1 MKNKTEI
8 VTIFTRKTLGL
19 TLVLSAAALAFAQE
33 KAGVSGT
40 IVNKK
45 NQPVPYAS
53 VTFSNKTNKT
63 LSDAV
68 LTDEKGQYKI
78 QLMPGDYEITVEAID
93 YKKSV
98 VSKNIA
104 AAGNIGALSI
114 EAEPTS
120 TVDGKTKEIQGVV
133 ITASAAKPYKVELD
147 KKTYDPSQDI
157 VSKGGTLQDVL
168 TNVPSVSVDTDGT
181 VSMRGSTNVKFLIN
195 GKPSALLGIDDG
207 ANALQS
213 IPADQI
219 ERIEVITNPSSK
231 FEASGTSGIL
241 NIILK
246 KNKKVGFN
254 GSVVGS
260 LGYFPRT
267 SLNTNLSWRKNNW
280 TWFLNGGGGYTENKT
295 KNNSET
301 TYHNLTFPKV
311 VANQQPNDVLVH
323 QLQNSTNKTYNK
335 NYNVSAGF
343 VYDLSDKTSINFTGL
358 VRTFEGDGNELLDT
372 YDSFYRFF
380 RDSPDPSTTAGKWN
394 LLNPSG
400 IRDSKSVF
408 NNLAFQGDLGL
419 DHKFDDNGQNLS
431 VSLSLQRNRSNNN
444 ADILETYDLR
454 PDVQDITRRHSVS
467 KTIIGKADYELPIGE
482 KSKLEAG
489 YRLDVNDNTYDNF
502 VSSTSNNPFI
512 PSYNNN
518 TDYKEIFNAFYLQFK
533 SKIGEKFAYQLGLR
547 DELSNVSINY
557 INKNP
562 NDKPLD
568 KTKNYNNL
576 FPSVFLS
583 YDISKNNQILLNYSR
598 RIDRPR
604 SFFMVPFP
612 NYSNSQNIFE
622 GNIDLNP
629 SYVDS
634 FEVGY
639 NITRKKFTVNPTL
652 YYRHTTDD
660 TKMLVYRPDESLGV
674 FYTKPINL
682 GTDDRYGLDLNFTY
696 DPFAWLKI
704 MGSLDMFGYKTSG
717 IAYYDAIDKNELHQT
732 RDMNFTGNGFST
744 RARLNT
750 TFKLDKTLS
759 VQLQGFYRGAQKTAS
774 QNTEDMYA
782 LNLGAS
788 KTIWKGDGTISF
800 NIQDIFNTRSR
811 EVFSFNDDYT
821 RRNYMQWQPRQFAIS
836 LTYRFK
842 QGEKIEQPKKKKDIN
857 SNATGDDQQGGPM

>member
-8 VTIFTRKTLGL
+8 VNIFTRKTLGL
-19 TLVLSAAALAFAQE
+19 TLVLSAAAMAFAQE
-33 KAGVSGT
+33 KAGISGS

-53 VTFSNKTNKT
+53 VTFSNKANKT

-68 LTDEKGQYKI
+68 LTDEKGQYKL
-78 QLMPGDYEITVEAID
+78 QLAPGDYDITVEAID

-98 VSKNIA
+98 VSKNITA
-104 AAGNIGALSI
+104 SGNIGALSI
-114 EAEPTS
+114 EPEAT
-120 TVDGKTKEIQGVV
+120 TTLDGKTQELQGVV
-133 ITASAAKPYKVELD
+133 ITASATKPFKVELD

-157 VSKGGTLQDVL
+157 VSKGGSLQDVL

-246 KNKKVGFN
+246 KNKKIGFN
-254 GSVVGS
+254 GSVVGT

-267 SLNTNLSWRKNNW
+267 ALNTNLSWRKNNW
-280 TWFLNGGGGYTENKT
+280 TWFVNGGGGYTENRT

-301 TYHNLTFPKV
+301 TYHNIAFPTIVKEKI
-311 VANQQPNDVLVH
+311 PNDVPVH
-323 QLQNSTNKTYNK
+323 QLQNSTNKTFNK
-335 NYNVSAGF
+335 NYNASAGF
-343 VYDLSDKTSINFTGL
+343 VYDLSEKTSINLTGL

-380 RDSPDPSTTAGKWN
+380 RDNPLDLQTVAGKWS
-394 LLNPSG
+394 LLNPHG
-400 IRDSKSVF
+400 LRDSKSVF
-408 NNLAFQGDLGL
+408 NNLAFQGDVGL
-419 DHKFDDNGQNLS
+419 DHKFDDKGQNLS
-431 VSLSLQRNRSNNN
+431 LSLSVQRNRSNNN
-444 ADILETYDLR
+444 ADILETNDLR
-454 PDVQDITRRHSVS
+454 PDIQDITRRHSVS

-482 KSKLEAG
+482 NSKFEAG

-502 VSSTSNNPFI
+502 VSSTSDNPFI
-512 PSYNNN
+512 PDYNNN
-518 TDYKEIFNAFYLQFK
+518 TDYREIFNAFYLQFR
-533 SKIGEKFAYQLGLR
+533 SKIGNFGYQLGLR
-547 DELSNVSINY
+547 DELSNVKINY
-557 INKNP
+557 ANQNP
-562 NDKPLD
+562 NTPAID

-583 YDISKNNQILLNYSR
+583 YDVSKNNQILVNYSR

-634 FEVGY
+634 YEVGY
-639 NITRKKFTVNPTL
+639 NITRKKFTINPTL
-652 YYRHTTDD
+652 YYRHATDD
-660 TKMLVYRPDESLGV
+660 TKMLVYRPDESKSV

-682 GTDDRYGLDLNFTY
+682 GNDDRYGLDLNFTY

-704 MGSLDMFGYKTSG
+704 MGSLDMFGYKTTG
-717 IAYYDAIDKNELHQT
+717 IAYYDAKDVNGVAKT
-732 RDMNFTGNGFST
+732 GSMNFTGNGFST

-759 VQLQGFYRGAQKTAS
+759 VQLQGFYRGAQKTAN
-774 QNTEDMYA
+774 QNTQDMYA
-782 LNLGAS
+782 LNFGAS
-788 KTIWKGDGTISF
+788 KTIWKGDGTLSF

-811 EVFSFNDDYT
+811 EVLSFNSDYT
-821 RRNYMQWQPRQFAIS
+821 RSNYMQWQPRQFSIS

-842 QGEKIEQPKKKKDIN
+842 QGEKIEQAKKKKDIN
-857 SNATGDDQQGGPM
+857 SNAAGDDQQGGPM

>member
-8 VTIFTRKTLGL
+8 VNIFTRKTLGL
-19 TLVLSAAALAFAQE
+19 TLVLSAAAMAFAQE

-53 VTFSNKTNKT
+53 VTFSNKANST

-68 LTDEKGQYKI
+68 LTDEKGQYKL
-78 QLMPGDYEITVEAID
+78 QLAPGNYDITVEAID

-98 VSKNIA
+98 INKNIA

-114 EAEPTS
+114 EPEAT
-120 TVDGKTKEIQGVV
+120 TTIDGKTKEIQGVV

-157 VSKGGTLQDVL
+157 VSKGGSLQDVL

-246 KNKKVGFN
+246 KSKKIGFN
-254 GSVVGS
+254 GSVVGT

-301 TYHNLTFPKV
+301 TYNSINFPTIVKG
-311 VANQQPNDVLVH
+311 QQPKDVLLH

-343 VYDLSDKTSINFTGL
+343 VHDLSDRTSINLTGL
-358 VRTFEGDGNELLDT
+358 VRTFEGDGNELLNT
-372 YDSFYRFF
+372 EDSFYRFSK
-380 RDSPDPSTTAGKWN
+380 DTSDPTGLTGTWN
-394 LLNPSG
+394 LLNPFG
-400 IRDSKSVF
+400 VRDSKSVF
-408 NNLAFQGDLGL
+408 NNLAFQGDIGL
-419 DHKFDDNGQNLS
+419 DHKFDDKGQNLS

-444 ADILETYDLR
+444 ADILETNDLL
-454 PDVQDITRRHSVS
+454 PDVHDVTRRYSVS
-467 KTIIGKADYELPIGE
+467 KTVIGKADYELPIGE
-482 KSKLEAG
+482 QSKLEAG
-489 YRLDVNDNTYDNF
+489 YRLDINDNRYDNT

-512 PSYNNN
+512 ADFNNN
-518 TDYKEIFNAFYLQFK
+518 TNYKEMFNAFYVQFK
-533 SKIGEKFAYQLGLR
+533 SKIGNFAYQLGLR
-547 DELSNVSINY
+547 DELSNVKINY
-557 INKNP
+557 ISQNTA
-562 NDKPLD
+562 KPPLNQ
-568 KTKNYNNL
+568 TKNYNNI

-583 YDISKNNQILLNYSR
+583 YDVSKNNQILVNYSR

-622 GNIDLNP
+622 GNIELNP

-639 NITRKKFTVNPTL
+639 NITKKKFTVNPTL
-652 YYRHTTDD
+652 YYRHATDD
-660 TKMLVYRPDESLGV
+660 TKMLVYRPDESLSV

-682 GTDDRYGLDLNFTY
+682 GNDDRYGLDLNFTY
-696 DPFAWLKI
+696 DPFAWFKI

-717 IAYYDAIDKNELHQT
+717 IAYYDARDKDGNAKVGN
-732 RDMNFTGNGFST
+732 MNFTGSGFST

-750 TFKLDKTLS
+750 TFRLDKTLS
-759 VQLQGFYRGAQKTAS
+759 IQLQGFYRGAQKSAN

-782 LNLGAS
+782 LNFGAS

-811 EVFSFNDDYT
+811 EVYSFNSDYT
-821 RRNYMQWQPRQFAIS
+821 RRNYMQWQPRQFSIS

-842 QGEKIEQPKKKKDIN
+842 QGEKIEPPKKKKDIN
-857 SNATGDDQQGGPM
+857 SNAAGDEQQGGPM